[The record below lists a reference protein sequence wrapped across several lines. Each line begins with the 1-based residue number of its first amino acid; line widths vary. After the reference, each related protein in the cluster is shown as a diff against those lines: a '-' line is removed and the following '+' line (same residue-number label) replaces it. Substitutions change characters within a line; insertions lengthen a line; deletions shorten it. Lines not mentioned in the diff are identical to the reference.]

1 MEKFLKIA
9 AALSVSLAMVACSS
23 NTAKEEPAES
33 ATTETTETT
42 EAAEDVTGEY
52 KIVNMTGEKLTELY
66 VYDTGSADKGENYA
80 GDGLADGDSVTVSKG
95 TFKAEEAEGKA
106 YTLEFKT
113 ESGYGSDA
121 FQTLHVETVTMN
133 LLPEADVTS
142 AATPFEF
149 AH

>member
-1 MEKFLKIA
+1 MEKLLKIA
-9 AALSVSLAMVACSS
+9 AALSVSLAMVASSS